1 MADKYTYR
9 IQTAGD
15 IQAECF
21 ERDAEGL
28 DPSTKTLYLDIAAR
42 LCCSDL
48 RLVRVWEKVRWPLVQ
63 VRS

>member
-21 ERDAEGL
+21 EREAEGL
-28 DPSTKTLYLDIAAR
+28 ATSVKNLYLDMAAR
-42 LCCSDL
+42 LRRSDL
-48 RLVRVWEKVRWPLVQ
+48 RLVRVWEKVR
-63 VRS
+63 